1 MNSQAF
7 LSLLQS
13 EYDFT
18 RANSIL
24 SETNLKNCWKQWL
37 TAELVHMF
45 NQLSCHSG
53 EQSFITQTDVHYP
66 ALIKTDKDP
75 AYLSYQTGKPAT
87 AVSEKRH
94 GSRCDFSVTQGNKT
108 LYCEIRGAN
117 KTLFAKNKDL
127 GKFSADIER
136 IEALKAANN
145 ELNIFSIFVFYGAL
159 SGKEIEAF
167 KPMDNSTRTSYVL
180 DSGLT
185 GSTSIAR
192 LSHMDRNGDDRVC
205 VAVFSV

>member
-7 LSLLQS
+7 LSLVQS

-18 RANSIL
+18 RANAIL
-24 SETNLKNCWKQWL
+24 SEINLKNCWKQWL

-45 NQLSCHSG
+45 NQSESG
-53 EQSFITQTDVHYP
+53 FVTQTDVHYP
-66 ALIKTDKDP
+66 AIVKTAKDP
-75 AYLSYQTGKPAT
+75 AYLSYQLGKPAT

-94 GSRCDFSVTQGNKT
+94 GSRCDFSVQQGNRT
-108 LYCEIRGAN
+108 IYCEIRGAN
-117 KTLFAKNKDL
+117 KSLFAKNKDL

-136 IEALKAANN
+136 IEALKAANSQL
-145 ELNIFSIFVFYGAL
+145 EIFSIFVFYGAL

-180 DSGLT
+180 DSSLT

-192 LSHMDRNGDDRVC
+192 LSHMDRNGNDRVC
-205 VAVFSV
+205 MAVFSV

>member
-1 MNSQAF
+1 
-7 LSLLQS
+7 
-13 EYDFT
+13 
-18 RANSIL
+18 
-24 SETNLKNCWKQWL
+24 
-37 TAELVHMF
+37 MF
-45 NQLSCHSG
+45 NQSEG
-53 EQSFITQTDVHYP
+53 TFITQTDVHYP
-66 ALIKTDKDP
+66 ALVTSKEAKTDKDP
-75 AYLSYQTGKPAT
+75 AYLSYQPGKPAT

-94 GSRCDFSVTQGNKT
+94 GSRCDFSVTQGNTT